1 MRKEINQVTIN
12 KLTVTLII
20 IIAVLTGVIIA
31 TSGNSNKEDKYIV
44 EKQRIDSL
52 SKAIVILEK
61 EQKVQ
66 DSLIVLYKDSL
77 IIADIQID
85 STKHRIK
92 EIQNYYGKKIKVI
105 SGANHDEL
113 SSFFTDRYK

>member
-1 MRKEINQVTIN
+1 MN
-12 KLTVTLII
+12 KLTVTLLI
-20 IIAVLTGVIIA
+20 IIAILIGVIII
-31 TSGNSNKEDKYIV
+31 TSGNSNEEDKYAV

-77 IIADIQID
+77 IIADKQID
-85 STKHRIK
+85 STKYRIK
-92 EIQNYYGKKIKVI
+92 EIQNYYGNKIKNLTN
-105 SGANHDEL
+105 ATHTEL
-113 SSFFTDRYK
+113 SDFFTERYR

>member
-1 MRKEINQVTIN
+1 MRKEINQVTFN

-31 TSGNSNKEDKYIV
+31 TSSNSNKEDKYIV

-105 SGANHDEL
+105 SSANHDEL